1 MQIQVF
7 LAAKPGLNSAPGT
20 LHPVGESGHMNKCFL
35 NHLHLV
41 FDYRDYTDTFSGLV
55 LHRLILIGPAYRFPR
70 YTTTVIP
77 RKREIIS
84 FPSYHSRNLRRDAFL
99 KN

>member
-41 FDYRDYTDTFSGLV
+41 FDYRDYTDTLLWFGPSQV
-55 LHRLILIGPAYRFPR
+55 NTHRPCLS
-70 YTTTVIP
+70 IP
-77 RKREIIS
+77 KI
-84 FPSYHSRNLRRDAFL
+84 YNHHHT
-99 KN
+99 